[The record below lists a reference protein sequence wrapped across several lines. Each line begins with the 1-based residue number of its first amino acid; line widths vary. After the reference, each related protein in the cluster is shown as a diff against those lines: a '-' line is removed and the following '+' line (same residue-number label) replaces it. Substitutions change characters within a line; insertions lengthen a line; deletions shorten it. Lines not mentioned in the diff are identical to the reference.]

1 MASTECAAMNLLRQ
15 SASASTVGPTS
26 PADLDQLESI
36 ILKPAVQRGCF
47 GSVLAPRLARDILV
61 KEWRAC
67 QSSPDGVHL
76 TLRCPRHGRSEV
88 AGAGYLLDS
97 ELRFFVTPE
106 LHRHGLGRTLV
117 TALRGEAERRHLNE
131 LGAWVFPENQASA
144 RLLESCG
151 FMQGAT
157 MQVASFDRPVV
168 HYALSLDSVSG
179 HLFGDPMAQRL
190 PPPH

>member
-1 MASTECAAMNLLRQ
+1 MNPMRH
-15 SASASTVGPTS
+15 SAPAPAVGPTS
-26 PADLDQLESI
+26 PADLDHLESI

-47 GSVLAPRLARDILV
+47 GSMLSPRQAREILV
-61 KEWRAC
+61 KEWQAC
-67 QSSPDGVHL
+67 QAHPEGVHL

-88 AGAGYLLDS
+88 VGAGYLLDG

-106 LHRHGLGRTLV
+106 LHRHGLGRALV
-117 TALRGEAERRHLNE
+117 TALRGEAERLHLNE
-131 LGAWVFPENQASA
+131 LGAWVFPENLASA

-157 MQVASFDRPVV
+157 MQVVSFDRPVM

-179 HLFGDPMAQRL
+179 HLFGDPMAQPL
-190 PPPH
+190 PPAH

>member
-1 MASTECAAMNLLRQ
+1 MASPEWAAMNLLRHTTP
-15 SASASTVGPTS
+15 APTVGPTS
-26 PADLDQLESI
+26 SADLDQLESI

-61 KEWRAC
+61 KEWHAC
-67 QSSPDGVHL
+67 QANPDGVHL

-106 LHRHGLGRTLV
+106 LHRHGLGRALV

-157 MQVASFDRPVV
+157 MQIVSFERPVV
-168 HYALSLDSVSG
+168 HYALSLDSMSG
-179 HLFGDPMAQRL
+179 HLFGDPREERL
-190 PPPH
+190 PPAH